1 MEVQLQF
8 LQSVKAIINSSIEK
22 LGFQPTSESVYNS
35 IIGLGLASYYTK
47 HNLLSLARAGRFLW
61 LNLGSKVSPVV

>member
-1 MEVQLQF
+1 MSICISMLEV
-8 LQSVKAIINSSIEK
+8 SAPISTATINNSIEK

-47 HNLLSLARAGRFLW
+47 HNLLCLARAG
-61 LNLGSKVSPVV
+61 